1 MTRLF
6 RALMLILA
14 TQTAAVALSLDTSAH
29 AAPAPSPASDFTL
42 RSIDGVPVTLSS
54 FRGQVVV
61 LSFWATW
68 CGPCKEEMQH
78 LQAIYKELEPKG
90 FVVLSISTDDARTA
104 SQVKPF
110 IRTKAYTFPVL
121 LDSSS
126 AVVGVYNPNKT
137 LPWTVII
144 DKQGNVVETHAGFN
158 PGDEVTLK
166 AAVQRYL
173 AQ

>member
-1 MTRLF
+1 MTRLI

-14 TQTAAVALSLDTSAH
+14 TQTATVALNLETSAH
-29 AAPAPSPASDFTL
+29 AASAASDFTL

-68 CGPCKEEMQH
+68 CGPCKEEMPH
-78 LQAIYKELEPKG
+78 LQAMYKELEAQG

-110 IRTKAYTFPVL
+110 IRSKGYTFPVL

-126 AVVGVYNPNKT
+126 SVVGVYNPNKT

-144 DKQGNVVETHAGFN
+144 DRNGQVVETHAGFN
-158 PGDEVTLK
+158 PGDEVKLK
-166 AAVQRYL
+166 EAVQRFL
-173 AQ
+173 AP